1 MTPASTAKASTLKAN
16 RVCVVS
22 PGRPCRPLPWH
33 FDEIWRKTEC
43 CRGNIYVLT
52 HLNTSSSSLF
62 PFLSYSQSLFTICS
76 PPLCYRLLVSVG
88 ETFKHMK
95 IDTILSLSKHI
106 CVNRAC
112 YISVAGKCTLG
123 ELEYLCSAVL
133 QYQVTH
139 DIGFQF
145 KWQIL
150 AFILVGLRSSVGS
163 NTHFIFFW

>member
-1 MTPASTAKASTLKAN
+1 M
-16 RVCVVS
+16 
-22 PGRPCRPLPWH
+22 
-33 FDEIWRKTEC
+33 
-43 CRGNIYVLT
+43 LT

-62 PFLSYSQSLFTICS
+62 PFFSYSRSLFTICS
-76 PPLCYRLLVSVG
+76 PPLCYRLLLSVG
-88 ETFKHMK
+88 ETFNHMK

-106 CVNRAC
+106 CVNGAC
-112 YISVAGKCTLG
+112 HISAAGRCTLW
-123 ELEYLCSAVL
+123 ELKYLCSAVL

-163 NTHFIFFW
+163 STTFIFF